1 MGMANAAAQRE
12 HDSSPGGSFST
23 LIQALP
29 DIVYILDG
37 DGHFI
42 FLNDAVSS
50 LGYEPASLIGKHF
63 TLILHPDDRRQVSRS
78 DVLAEIAKMPAF
90 PAVPPKLFDER
101 RSGSRMTRELE
112 VRILHGVTGDPIYA
126 SVNAYGE
133 PVDQSALKSMFTH
146 EGWVTVGVIHD
157 VTAARMYRRSLE
169 ESLAAKE
176 TLLRETHHRIRD
188 NLQVVAS
195 LAHLREM
202 ELDDEATRRSLAGL
216 VSQIKSIATVHE
228 ALYQTENLEG
238 VSAREYFERFAGL
251 MAQSHGHI
259 GSPVKVEARA
269 PDSVIEGGRLS
280 YIAIIASELVA
291 EAYRTA
297 FPPGQAGKILVSYT
311 EHGDRVELAVG
322 DDGLRGDAALM
333 DEPGSEIARTLAR
346 QLGGRLERRTGQTHE
361 IVLVL
366 PVQAARS

>member
-1 MGMANAAAQRE
+1 MGPANAAAQGG
-12 HDSSPGGSFST
+12 HDTAAGGSFST

-42 FLNDAVSS
+42 FLNDAVRSI
-50 LGYEPASLIGKHF
+50 GYEPASLIGKHF
-63 TLILHPDDRRQVSRS
+63 SLILHPDDRHQVSRAE
-78 DVLAEIAKMPAF
+78 VLAEISKMDAF
-90 PAVPPKLFDER
+90 PLVPPKLFDER

-112 VRILHGVTGDPIYA
+112 VRILHGTTGDTVHA

-133 PVDQSALKSMFTH
+133 PVETSALKSMFTH

-202 ELDDEATRRSLAGL
+202 ELDDEATRLTLTGL
-216 VSQIKSIATVHE
+216 VSQIKSIAVVHE
-228 ALYQTENLEG
+228 ALYRTENTEG
-238 VSAREYFERFAGL
+238 ASAREYFERFAAL
-251 MAQSHGHI
+251 MAQSYGYI
-259 GSPVKVEARA
+259 GSPVTVEAKA
-269 PDSVIEGGRLS
+269 PDSMIEGGRLS

-291 EAYRTA
+291 DAYREA
-297 FPPGQAGKILVSYT
+297 FPAGRGGRILVSYA
-311 EHGDRVELAVG
+311 EHEDRAELAVS
-322 DDGLRGDAALM
+322 DDGLRAAEPESA
-333 DEPGSEIARTLAR
+333 EPGSEIARTLAR
-346 QLGGRLERRTGQTHE
+346 QLGGRLERRDAQAHE

-366 PVQAARS
+366 PARS